1 MLLLKVDFNP
11 VSEFTDFVHNPYIDL
26 PLGLDINKAV
36 VYLWLTAAVAIGV
49 TLLIVRRGLKLRP
62 DGRQTAVEVVYDM
75 CQNQIARGGL
85 PEEGMRIWF
94 PYVATLFVFIWSMN
108 LIGFIPLPF
117 GERHVDVFGLSV
129 PEFQIYAA
137 SANLSVTLALT
148 LVTFFATHI
157 EGIRYN
163 GPVKYFKSWMPSG
176 LPSPRPFGAKTP
188 AVLILLGLIAVIEV
202 LSQFVR
208 IVSLSFRLF
217 FNMLAGHLVIAVF
230 LGLALAAR
238 HVLHP
243 ADRHPDGGC
252 PLPARVHADRRPP
265 GVHLR
270 HPVRHLHRW
279 SHPPRPLGARMALE
293 GNVHDASRAL
303 ELGIATGIG
312 AIGPGI
318 GVGFIFG
325 KTIEAVGR
333 QPEMRGQLQGLM
345 WLGFALTEAIIF
357 YALGMAFVAYAIA

>member
-1 MLLLKVDFNP
+1 MMLLKVDFNP
-11 VSEFTDFVHNPYIDL
+11 VSEFTDFVHNPYVDL

-36 VYLWLTAAVAIGV
+36 VYLWLTAAVAMGV

-62 DGRQTAVEVVYDM
+62 DGTQTAVEIVYDV
-75 CQNQIARGGL
+75 CQTQIARGGL

-117 GERHVDVFGLSV
+117 GERHMDVFGLSV

-163 GPVKYFKSWMPSG
+163 GPIKYFKSWMPSG
-176 LPSPRPFGAKTP
+176 LPSPRPLGLKTP
-188 AVLILLGLIAVIEV
+188 AVVILLTLIAVIEV

-230 LGLALAAR
+230 LGLASLLGTYFILPVGIPMGVALYLLECTLIAG
-238 HVLHP
+238 LQ
-243 ADRHPDGGC
+243 AFIFATLSGIYIGGAIHPD
-252 PLPARVHADRRPP
+252 H
-265 GVHLR
+265 
-270 HPVRHLHRW
+270 
-279 SHPPRPLGARMALE
+279 
-293 GNVHDASRAL
+293 
-303 ELGIATGIG
+303 
-312 AIGPGI
+312 
-318 GVGFIFG
+318 
-325 KTIEAVGR
+325 
-333 QPEMRGQLQGLM
+333 
-345 WLGFALTEAIIF
+345 
-357 YALGMAFVAYAIA
+357 

>member
-1 MLLLKVDFNP
+1 MTLLKVDFNP
-11 VSEFTDFVHNPYIDL
+11 VSEFTDFVHNPYVNL

-36 VYLWLTAAVAIGV
+36 IYLWLTAAVAMGV

-62 DGRQTAVEVVYDM
+62 DGTQTAVEIVYDV
-75 CQNQIARGGL
+75 CQTQIARGGL

-176 LPSPRPFGAKTP
+176 LPSPRPWGMKSP
-188 AVLILLGLIAVIEV
+188 AVVILLGLIAVIEV

-230 LGLALAAR
+230 LGLASLLGTYFILPIGIPMGVALYLLECTLIAG
-238 HVLHP
+238 LQ
-243 ADRHPDGGC
+243 AFIFATLSAIYIGGAIHPD
-252 PLPARVHADRRPP
+252 H
-265 GVHLR
+265 
-270 HPVRHLHRW
+270 
-279 SHPPRPLGARMALE
+279 
-293 GNVHDASRAL
+293 
-303 ELGIATGIG
+303 
-312 AIGPGI
+312 
-318 GVGFIFG
+318 
-325 KTIEAVGR
+325 
-333 QPEMRGQLQGLM
+333 
-345 WLGFALTEAIIF
+345 
-357 YALGMAFVAYAIA
+357 

>member
-1 MLLLKVDFNP
+1 MLPLLKVDFNP
-11 VSEFTDFVHNPYIDL
+11 VAEFTDFVHNPYVSL

-36 VYLWLTAAVAIGV
+36 VYMWMAAILTTVLV
-49 TLLIVRRGLKLRP
+49 LVVVRRGLKLRP
-62 DGRQTAVEVVYDM
+62 DGRQTAAEVVYDL
-75 CQNQIARGGL
+75 CREQIAKGGL

-94 PYVATLFVFIWSMN
+94 PYVASLFVFIWMMN
-108 LIGFIPLPF
+108 LIGFVPLPF
-117 GERHVDVFGLSV
+117 GDRHFELFGLSI

-137 SANLSVTLALT
+137 TANLSVTLALT

-230 LGLALAAR
+230 LGLASLLGTYFILPIGIPMGVALYLLECTLIAG
-238 HVLHP
+238 LQ
-243 ADRHPDGGC
+243 AFIFATLSAIYIGGAIHPD
-252 PLPARVHADRRPP
+252 H
-265 GVHLR
+265 
-270 HPVRHLHRW
+270 
-279 SHPPRPLGARMALE
+279 
-293 GNVHDASRAL
+293 
-303 ELGIATGIG
+303 
-312 AIGPGI
+312 
-318 GVGFIFG
+318 
-325 KTIEAVGR
+325 
-333 QPEMRGQLQGLM
+333 
-345 WLGFALTEAIIF
+345 
-357 YALGMAFVAYAIA
+357 

>member
-1 MLLLKVDFNP
+1 
-11 VSEFTDFVHNPYIDL
+11 
-26 PLGLDINKAV
+26 
-36 VYLWLTAAVAIGV
+36 
-49 TLLIVRRGLKLRP
+49 
-62 DGRQTAVEVVYDM
+62 M

-148 LVTFFATHI
+148 LV
-157 EGIRYN
+157 
-163 GPVKYFKSWMPSG
+163 KYFKSWMPSG

-230 LGLALAAR
+230 LGLASL
-238 HVLHP
+238 L
-243 ADRHPDGGC
+243 GTYFI
-252 PLPARVHADRRPP
+252 LPIGIPM
-265 GVHLR
+265 GV
-270 HPVRHLHRW
+270 
-279 SHPPRPLGARMALE
+279 ALYL
-293 GNVHDASRAL
+293 L
-303 ELGIATGIG
+303 ECTLIAGLQ
-312 AIGPGI
+312 A
-318 GVGFIFG
+318 FIFA
-325 KTIEAVGR
+325 T
-333 QPEMRGQLQGLM
+333 L
-345 WLGFALTEAIIF
+345 
-357 YALGMAFVAYAIA
+357 

>member
-1 MLLLKVDFNP
+1 MTLLKVDFNP
-11 VSEFTDFVHNPYIDL
+11 VSEFTDFVHNPYVNL

-36 VYLWLTAAVAIGV
+36 VYLWLTAAVAMGV
-49 TLLIVRRGLKLRP
+49 TLLVVRRGLKLRP
-62 DGRQTAVEVVYDM
+62 DGKQTAVEVVYDM
-75 CQNQIARGGL
+75 CVNQIARGGL

-176 LPSPRPFGAKTP
+176 LPSPRPWGLKSP
-188 AVLILLGLIAVIEV
+188 AVLVLLGLIAVIEV
-202 LSQFVR
+202 LSQLVR

-230 LGLALAAR
+230 LGLASLLGTYFILPIGIPMGVALYLLECTLIAG
-238 HVLHP
+238 LQ
-243 ADRHPDGGC
+243 AFIFATLSAIYIGGAIHPD
-252 PLPARVHADRRPP
+252 H
-265 GVHLR
+265 
-270 HPVRHLHRW
+270 
-279 SHPPRPLGARMALE
+279 
-293 GNVHDASRAL
+293 
-303 ELGIATGIG
+303 
-312 AIGPGI
+312 
-318 GVGFIFG
+318 
-325 KTIEAVGR
+325 
-333 QPEMRGQLQGLM
+333 
-345 WLGFALTEAIIF
+345 
-357 YALGMAFVAYAIA
+357 

>member
-1 MLLLKVDFNP
+1 MILLKVDFNP
-11 VSEFTDFVHNPYIDL
+11 VAEFTDFVHNPYVSL

-36 VYLWLTAAVAIGV
+36 IYLWLTAAVAIGV

-62 DGRQTAVEVVYDM
+62 DGSQTAVEVVYDM

-176 LPSPRPFGAKTP
+176 LPSPKPWGLKSP
-188 AVLILLGLIAVIEV
+188 AVLILLGLIALIEV
-202 LSQFVR
+202 LSQLVR

-230 LGLALAAR
+230 LGLASLLGTYF
-238 HVLHP
+238 VLVVGIP
-243 ADRHPDGGC
+243 MGIALYTLEATLIAGLQAFIFATLSAIYIGGAIHPD
-252 PLPARVHADRRPP
+252 H
-265 GVHLR
+265 
-270 HPVRHLHRW
+270 
-279 SHPPRPLGARMALE
+279 
-293 GNVHDASRAL
+293 
-303 ELGIATGIG
+303 
-312 AIGPGI
+312 
-318 GVGFIFG
+318 
-325 KTIEAVGR
+325 
-333 QPEMRGQLQGLM
+333 
-345 WLGFALTEAIIF
+345 
-357 YALGMAFVAYAIA
+357 

>member
-1 MLLLKVDFNP
+1 MLPLLKVDFNP
-11 VSEFTDFVHNPYIDL
+11 VSDFTDFVHNPYVSL

-36 VYLWLTAAVAIGV
+36 IYLWMTGAIAILV

-62 DGRQTAVEVVYDM
+62 DGRQTAVEVVYDL
-75 CQNQIARGGL
+75 CQEQIAKGGL
-85 PEEGMRIWF
+85 PPEGMRIWF
-94 PYVATLFVFIWSMN
+94 PYVATLFVFIWTMN

-176 LPSPRPFGAKTP
+176 LPSARPFGAKTP
-188 AVLILLGLIAVIEV
+188 AVLILLTLIAVIEV

-230 LGLALAAR
+230 LGLASLLSTYFILPIGIPMGVALYLLECTLIAG
-238 HVLHP
+238 LQ
-243 ADRHPDGGC
+243 AFIFATLSAIYIGGAIHPD
-252 PLPARVHADRRPP
+252 H
-265 GVHLR
+265 
-270 HPVRHLHRW
+270 
-279 SHPPRPLGARMALE
+279 
-293 GNVHDASRAL
+293 
-303 ELGIATGIG
+303 
-312 AIGPGI
+312 
-318 GVGFIFG
+318 
-325 KTIEAVGR
+325 
-333 QPEMRGQLQGLM
+333 
-345 WLGFALTEAIIF
+345 
-357 YALGMAFVAYAIA
+357 

>member
-1 MLLLKVDFNP
+1 MILLKVDFNP
-11 VSEFTDFVHNPYIDL
+11 VAEFTDFVHNPYVSL

-36 VYLWLTAAVAIGV
+36 IYLWLTAAVAMGV

-62 DGRQTAVEVVYDM
+62 DGSQTAVEVVYDM

-94 PYVATLFVFIWSMN
+94 PYVATLFV
-108 LIGFIPLPF
+108 FIPLPF

-230 LGLALAAR
+230 LGLASL
-238 HVLHP
+238 L
-243 ADRHPDGGC
+243 GTYFI
-252 PLPARVHADRRPP
+252 LPIGIPM
-265 GVHLR
+265 GV
-270 HPVRHLHRW
+270 
-279 SHPPRPLGARMALE
+279 ALYL
-293 GNVHDASRAL
+293 L
-303 ELGIATGIG
+303 ECTLIA
-312 AIGPGI
+312 
-318 GVGFIFG
+318 
-325 KTIEAVGR
+325 
-333 QPEMRGQLQGLM
+333 GLP
-345 WLGFALTEAIIF
+345 
-357 YALGMAFVAYAIA
+357 

>member
-1 MLLLKVDFNP
+1 MTLLKVDFNP
-11 VSEFTDFVHNPYIDL
+11 VSDFTDFVHNPYVTL

-36 VYLWLTAAVAIGV
+36 VYLWLTAAVAMGV
-49 TLLIVRRGLKLRP
+49 TLFVVRRGLKLRP
-62 DGRQTAVEVVYDM
+62 DGKQTAVEVVYDM

-176 LPSPRPFGAKTP
+176 LPSPRPWGLKSP
-188 AVLILLGLIAVIEV
+188 AVLVLLVLIAVIEV
-202 LSQFVR
+202 LSQLVR

-230 LGLALAAR
+230 LGLASLLGTYFILPIGIPMGVALYLLECTLIAG
-238 HVLHP
+238 LQ
-243 ADRHPDGGC
+243 AFIFATLSAIYIGGAIHPD
-252 PLPARVHADRRPP
+252 H
-265 GVHLR
+265 
-270 HPVRHLHRW
+270 
-279 SHPPRPLGARMALE
+279 
-293 GNVHDASRAL
+293 
-303 ELGIATGIG
+303 
-312 AIGPGI
+312 
-318 GVGFIFG
+318 
-325 KTIEAVGR
+325 
-333 QPEMRGQLQGLM
+333 
-345 WLGFALTEAIIF
+345 
-357 YALGMAFVAYAIA
+357 

>member
-1 MLLLKVDFNP
+1 MLPFLKVDFNP
-11 VSEFTDFVHNPYIDL
+11 VSDFTDFVHNPYVSL

-36 VYLWLTAAVAIGV
+36 IYLWMTGAIAILV

-62 DGRQTAVEVVYDM
+62 DGRQTAVEVVYDL
-75 CQNQIARGGL
+75 CQEQIAKGGL
-85 PEEGMRIWF
+85 PPEGMRIWF
-94 PYVATLFVFIWSMN
+94 PYVATLFVFIWTMN

-176 LPSPRPFGAKTP
+176 LPSARPFGAKTP
-188 AVLILLGLIAVIEV
+188 AVLILLTLIAVIEV

-230 LGLALAAR
+230 LGLASLLSTYFILPIGIPMGVALYLLECTLIAG
-238 HVLHP
+238 LQ
-243 ADRHPDGGC
+243 AFIFATLSAIYIGGAIHPD
-252 PLPARVHADRRPP
+252 H
-265 GVHLR
+265 
-270 HPVRHLHRW
+270 
-279 SHPPRPLGARMALE
+279 
-293 GNVHDASRAL
+293 
-303 ELGIATGIG
+303 
-312 AIGPGI
+312 
-318 GVGFIFG
+318 
-325 KTIEAVGR
+325 
-333 QPEMRGQLQGLM
+333 
-345 WLGFALTEAIIF
+345 
-357 YALGMAFVAYAIA
+357 